1 MIHGLALLIFGWFYI
16 YNSAYPY
23 PYAYAWGSFNSVANV
38 ECLERDI
45 INNITIAVTIIKNK
59 ANKFNHNAKS

>member
-23 PYAYAWGSFNSVANV
+23 PYAWGSFNCVANV

-45 INNITIAVTIIKNK
+45 ITSIRIAVTITKNQ
-59 ANKFNHNAKS
+59 ANKFNHSVKS